1 MDRVQIGKN
10 IDVIRKARK
19 MSVTDLAREV
29 GCSYLT
35 THRNILN
42 GPSYVDFIL
51 KYSEALGCDP
61 GDLFKGSVDPKA
73 YELTDDLTSIYPYN
87 LIFAIFQDM
96 EILYDVYI
104 PAFYEVFADEL
115 TIRERIVL
123 ENLYKY
129 LMKLGDVGEQFD
141 VTKERIRQIE
151 KHAFR
156 KLKHPINSNK
166 YILGKR
172 AADKIQD
179 LQNQLEL
186 LKAENDI
193 LRREITFRPDEDVN
207 EKIASIVQE
216 QNVLSTPIIDLDFS
230 VRTYNCLLRAGIKTL
245 GDIRNRTIVDLMNI
259 RNLGRK
265 SLEEILA
272 TANSYGIKIEEGY

>member
-10 IDVIRKARK
+10 IDEIRKARK

-29 GCSYLT
+29 GSSYLT

-42 GPSYVDFIL
+42 GPPYVDSIL

-87 LIFAIFQDM
+87 LIFSIFQDM
-96 EILYDVYI
+96 DILYDVYI

-123 ENLYKY
+123 ENRYKY

-151 KHAFR
+151 KQAFR
-156 KLKHPINSNK
+156 KLKHPLNSNK

-193 LRREITFRPDEDVN
+193 LKHEITDAVSYEESKNFIESNRILLIP
-207 EKIASIVQE
+207 IA
-216 QNVLSTPIIDLDFS
+216 DLDFS

-245 GDIRNRTIVDLMNI
+245 GDIQNRTIVDLMNI

-265 SLEEILA
+265 SLEEVLA
-272 TANSYGIKIEEGY
+272 TAHSYGIKIEEGY

>member
-10 IDVIRKARK
+10 IDTIRKARK
-19 MSVTDLAREV
+19 MSVTGLAREV
-29 GCSYLT
+29 GSTYMV
-35 THRNILN
+35 THRHIMN
-42 GPSYVDFIL
+42 GPSYVDSIL

-123 ENLYKY
+123 ENRYKY
-129 LMKLGDVGEQFD
+129 LMTLEDIGKRFD
-141 VTKERIRQIE
+141 LTKERIRQIE
-151 KHAFR
+151 KQAFR
-156 KLKHPINSNK
+156 KLKHPINSKK

-172 AADKIQD
+172 AADEIQD
-179 LQNQLEL
+179 LKNRLALLE
-186 LKAENDI
+186 AENDI
-193 LRREITFRPDEDVN
+193 LRHEITNQVPNEDI
-207 EKIASIVQE
+207 ESIVQE
-216 QNVLSTPIIDLDFS
+216 RNVLLTPIDDLDLS
-230 VRTYNCLLRAGIKTL
+230 IRAHNCLLRAGIKTL

-272 TANSYGIKIEEGY
+272 VANSYGIKIEEGY